1 MGVFW
6 FRKLCVDFQRFR
18 VFVFCHR
25 AYSKTQNPRKK
36 FFLLFYNVG
45 FFLNKFINVSFSLV
59 MYLVTFVISVIS
71 GVSSNSVELTWP
83 DVVAC
88 SARIVSGWM
97 VVAWGT
103 ESYSGL
109 AGNTY
114 FVYLALRTSAL
125 GMVQTVTLGRRNI
138 LCCKSGMKIYLYL
151 VLWFFIFYLVFL
163 VFCVKFLQNRQVMV
177 TYLGLCCWPGRRVSQ
192 SPNCWSSCNI
202 RGKMREG
209 GEDDDKGMVSVIE
222 GVWSLGGRE
231 MSSPMRGEI
240 VLKYEK

>member
-1 MGVFW
+1 MSDFW

-36 FFLLFYNVG
+36 FLLLFYNVG

-114 FVYLALRTSAL
+114 FVYRALRASAL
-125 GMVQTVTLGRRNI
+125 GLGQTVRLGKRNT
-138 LCCKSGMKIYLYL
+138 LCCKSRMEIY
-151 VLWFFIFYLVFL
+151 FYLVSWVFIFHLLFIIFYVLNFFRIAKWWWLPWVSAVDL
-163 VFCVKFLQNRQVMV
+163 VAECPRLPIAEAPATFGERWGKV
-177 TYLGLCCWPGRRVSQ
+177 GRMMTREWSVSLRV
-192 SPNCWSSCNI
+192 C
-202 RGKMREG
+202 
-209 GEDDDKGMVSVIE
+209 
-222 GVWSLGGRE
+222 GVWV
-231 MSSPMRGEI
+231 GERCR
-240 VLKYEK
+240 VPGMGLF